1 MFTCSSAAYIY
12 PSIGFCLRISDVNSQ
27 RTEELKGWLTMRRDR
42 VEGGGGGGVSHFL
55 LKLRKFPKK
64 TSFTTLQG
72 VNRNL

>member
-42 VEGGGGGGVSHFL
+42 VEGGGGGGGI
-55 LKLRKFPKK
+55 KFFVKTKKIPKK
-64 TSFTTLQG
+64 
-72 VNRNL
+72 N